1 MVDFESKLLVSH
13 CNIPIIKYYFKTYL
27 CILTYSVYS
36 TGRNAV
42 YMGTRES
49 VNLDMVVIT
58 IQRDV
63 TTRSTVR
70 DIHLRNMVVTTD
82 LST

>member
-1 MVDFESKLLVSH
+1 MV
-13 CNIPIIKYYFKTYL
+13 
-27 CILTYSVYS
+27 
-36 TGRNAV
+36 
-42 YMGTRES
+42 TRES

-63 TTRSTVR
+63 TTRSTAK

>member
-1 MVDFESKLLVSH
+1 
-13 CNIPIIKYYFKTYL
+13 
-27 CILTYSVYS
+27 
-36 TGRNAV
+36 
-42 YMGTRES
+42 MGTRES
-49 VNLDMVVIT
+49 VNLVMVVIT
-58 IQRDV
+58 ILRDV